1 MRSRI
6 QPLLCELHAHTTW
19 SDGSLSVRELVD
31 LYGSRGFDVLC
42 ITDHTVRSDDPW
54 LDPSEWSTRGVRREG
69 HASYVADVLREAR
82 RARALYDLLVLPG
95 VELTYN
101 AEDSDDAA
109 HAVAVGLDRFVSVD
123 DGIVGAIETA
133 RWAGAAIIAAHPFDD
148 EPCEFESRRT
158 RRFAVD
164 PQLRSLVHRFELFN
178 RTTLFSW
185 VARAGLPVVANG
197 DFHRPEHLAGWKTLL
212 PCEKD
217 ADAVVSYLRSA
228 RPVYLTS
235 VDCKRALPAAA

>member
-6 QPLLCELHAHTTW
+6 QPLLCEFHAHTTW

-31 LYGSRGFDVLC
+31 LYGGRGFDVLC
-42 ITDHTVRSDDPW
+42 VTDHTVRSDDPW
-54 LDPSEWSTRGVRREG
+54 LDRSEWSTRGVRREV
-69 HASYVADVLREAR
+69 HASYVADILREAE

-101 AEDSDDAA
+101 AEDPDEAA
-109 HAVAVGLDRFVSVD
+109 HAVAVGLDQFVSVD
-123 DGIVGAIETA
+123 DGIDGAIEMA
-133 RWAGAAIIAAHPFDD
+133 RRAGAAIIAAHPFDD

-164 PQLRSLVHRFELFN
+164 PHLRSLVHRFELFN
-178 RTTLFSW
+178 RTTLFGW
-185 VARAGLPVVANG
+185 VAREGLPVVANG

-217 ADAVVSYLRSA
+217 AEAVVAYLRSA
-228 RPVYLTS
+228 RPVYLTR
-235 VDCKRALPAAA
+235 VEDEHALPVAA